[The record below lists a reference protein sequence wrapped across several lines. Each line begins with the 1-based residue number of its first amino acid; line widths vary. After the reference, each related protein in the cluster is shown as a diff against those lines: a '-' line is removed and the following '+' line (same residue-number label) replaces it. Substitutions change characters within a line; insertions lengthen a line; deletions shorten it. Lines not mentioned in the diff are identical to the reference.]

1 MLRLSDKNKRW
12 IWLLLFMLP
21 FLLFTVSL
29 VDSFS
34 STSLRK
40 TQSTL
45 CSIRFLVDDCGAR
58 SLLKTMKEE
67 PLDINILLDLIS
79 APARRFGFTRDQF
92 SSLKFDGWGEPF
104 HIDYATNIAENS
116 KMIDEFRDSYPFAI
130 WSCGPNRI
138 DERCLGDD
146 IPWSVEPLW
155 NKLYK

>member
-1 MLRLSDKNKRW
+1 MLHLSDKNKRW
-12 IWLLLFMLP
+12 IWLLFFILP

-34 STSLRK
+34 STPVRK

-45 CSIRFLVDDCGAR
+45 CSIRFLVDDSGAR
-58 SLLKTMKEE
+58 SLVKTMKEE

-79 APARRFGFTRDQF
+79 APARRFGFTREQF
-92 SSLKFDGWGEPF
+92 SSLKFDGWGEPL

-116 KMIDEFRDSYPFAI
+116 KMIDEFRDSYPFVV
-130 WSCGPNRI
+130 WSGGPNRI

>member
-29 VDSFS
+29 VGSFS

-58 SLLKTMKEE
+58 SLMKTMKEE

-116 KMIDEFRDSYPFAI
+116 KMINEFRDFYPFVI

-146 IPWSVEPLW
+146 IPWSVESLW